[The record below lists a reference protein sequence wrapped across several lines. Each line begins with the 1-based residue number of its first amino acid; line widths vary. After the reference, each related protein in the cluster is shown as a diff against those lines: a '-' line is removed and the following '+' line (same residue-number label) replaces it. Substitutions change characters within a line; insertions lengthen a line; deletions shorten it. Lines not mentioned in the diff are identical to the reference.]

1 MEAPAAPPLSPRL
14 AAVAA
19 PISAAA
25 PAGTD
30 ATYEDAFQQLK
41 TEVNALGEA
50 GDVDFD
56 RIVALSEQVLTT
68 LSKDLNAACYLALGL
83 VRTEGFAGMAEGLA
97 GVRLVATGFW
107 EDLFPPKR
115 RMRARQNALQFLAD
129 RMADWA
135 ESARPTPD
143 QREDVERAAQE
154 LARLQEAATERMG
167 DQAPALG
174 LLRRHLRE
182 ALQRLPKPDPAPAAE
197 APPSA
202 PTAPADGATPASPAP
217 SPTLAKASTPAAP
230 GGTGEIKTSADAT
243 RAVVA
248 AARFLR
254 ESDPYDP
261 AAVRLLRAL
270 RWGPLVAAPP
280 AEGGTTK
287 IPPPPEPRR
296 AYLTGL
302 LQKDP
307 AALAR
312 EAEDQI
318 GQAPFHVWL
327 DLQRLAAS
335 ALAQL
340 GQPARAAYEAVC
352 QEAGALAARLPDLPT
367 LRFKDGT
374 PFADPLTQDWL
385 AEQAAAHAAAVGSSA
400 GTSLGASGGDDA
412 LAEALAAAK
421 ARLADGDLAGAI
433 GALQPGAGP
442 PAERFRRRLA
452 AADLLY
458 KGGRPDVARPLLDQ
472 LTEDVD
478 RYRLGGWDPALAAAA
493 LRLQH
498 ATLAALAAKEKGPDK
513 APLTAEAAAAF
524 SRLCRVDPAAALSA
538 G

>member
-1 MEAPAAPPLSPRL
+1 MEAPPAAPPLSPRVS
-14 AAVAA
+14 AIAA
-19 PISAAA
+19 PISAAS
-25 PAGTD
+25 PAGVD

-41 TEVNALGEA
+41 AEINTFGEA
-50 GDVDFD
+50 GDVDFG
-56 RIVALSEQVLTT
+56 RIVALSEKVLTT

-83 VRTEGFAGMAEGLA
+83 VRTEGFSGLAEGLA
-97 GVRLVATGFW
+97 GVRVVAADYW

-129 RMADWA
+129 RLSDWTEAARA
-135 ESARPTPD
+135 EPGE
-143 QREDVERAAQE
+143 RELVERATEE
-154 LARLQEAATERMG
+154 LARLQEVVTDKMG

-174 LLRRHLRE
+174 LLRRHLRD
-182 ALQRLPKPDPAPAAE
+182 ALRRLPAPQPDPPPADAPAPAAAPAPSGNGVA
-197 APPSA
+197 APPAAS
-202 PTAPADGATPASPAP
+202 SPAP
-217 SPTLAKASTPAAP
+217 STSASAAGP
-230 GGTGEIKTSADAT
+230 GEIKTSADAT

-270 RWGPLVAAPP
+270 RWGPIVAAPP
-280 AEGGTTK
+280 AEGDTTK
-287 IPPPPEPRR
+287 IPAPPEARR
-296 AYLTGL
+296 AYLAGL

-312 EAEDQI
+312 EAEDHI
-318 GQAPFHVWL
+318 GQAPFHCWL
-327 DLQRLAAS
+327 DLQRLAAG

-340 GQPARAAYEAVC
+340 GPPGRAAYEAVC
-352 QEAGALAARLPDLPT
+352 QEAGALAARLPALPT

-385 AEQAAAHAAAVGSSA
+385 SEQVAAQAAAHAGSGAAPPQEDRS
-400 GTSLGASGGDDA
+400 DA

-421 ARLADGDLAGAI
+421 ARLADGDLAGAV

-458 KGGRPDVARPLLDQ
+458 KGNRPDVARPLLDQ
-472 LTEDVD
+472 LAEDVD
-478 RYRLGGWDPALAAAA
+478 RYRLASWDPALAAAA

-498 ATLAALAAKEKGPDK
+498 ATLHALAAKEKGPEK
-513 APLTAEAAAAF
+513 ATFVADAAAAF
-524 SRLCRVDPAAALSA
+524 ARLCRVDPAAALSA
-538 G
+538 V